1 MQERWISPLAVR
13 FSQGKIHPFFHER
26 GPISEA
32 GRNGTFPSLSLF
44 FFSVLCFCLFSF
56 FLLFFRLCKA
66 VSSQVM
72 LQIKLANVKEKNL
85 RTKPG
90 PPGPGPVGMKCIA
103 TRNKGIATRNKK
115 PILAMPLLLVATSR
129 LFFTLIVTPVYQSML
144 QPACICMPCCGF
156 DTLRLFSEA
165 PKAWRFQKLLFWGQ

>member
-1 MQERWISPLAVR
+1 MGPSQRREETVLFRACP
-13 FSQGKIHPFFHER
+13 FSSF
-26 GPISEA
+26 
-32 GRNGTFPSLSLF
+32 LF
-44 FFSVLCFCLFSF
+44 FVSVCFLFSF
-56 FLLFFRLCKA
+56 VLPF
-66 VSSQVM
+66 VQSGSSQVM

-115 PILAMPLLLVATSR
+115 PLLAMPLLLVATSR